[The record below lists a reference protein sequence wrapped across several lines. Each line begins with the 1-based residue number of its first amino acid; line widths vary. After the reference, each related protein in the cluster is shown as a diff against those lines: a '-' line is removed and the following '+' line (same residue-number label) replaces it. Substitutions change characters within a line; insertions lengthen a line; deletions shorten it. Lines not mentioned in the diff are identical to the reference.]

1 MRILLLLML
10 TFFSFHTLCFA
21 SLEDIK
27 QSFSNYTAPKIAMI
41 ENSYKNIEPRIVL
54 VESGKKTYYVKA
66 LDSCIIKNKVFNN
79 NDRLNPVYT
88 GIVEIHQITH
98 FYYQHN
104 SKKKAMEESSFKL
117 SSVESSKL
125 HYKYVDG
132 KWLFYKAV
140 VKLGHSAPTVQ
151 NHKLGTNDLV
161 EYKSRMYFKQK
172 PEEK

>member
-1 MRILLLLML
+1 MRTLLLLML

-66 LDSCIIKNKVFNN
+66 LDSCIIKHKVLHNN
-79 NDRLNPVYT
+79 SRLNPVYT
-88 GIVEIHQITH
+88 GIVTIHQITR
-98 FYYQHN
+98 FYHQHD
-104 SKKKAMEESSFKL
+104 SRKKAIEESRFELSFT
-117 SSVESSKL
+117 ESSKL
-125 HYKYVDG
+125 YYKYVDS
-132 KWLFYKAV
+132 KWLFYKSF

-151 NHKLGTNDLV
+151 NHKLGTNDLA
-161 EYKSRMYFKQK
+161 EYKSRMYYMDNMTV
-172 PEEK
+172 